1 MLTHFLFSKVIR
13 MSTHVFD
20 FDCLKGANEDSR
32 VIIKHNDKEMII
44 RALSTNQDGD
54 VLVEVYEDFNEM
66 LRGEK
71 QC

>member
-1 MLTHFLFSKVIR
+1 

-54 VLVEVYEDFNEM
+54 VIVEVFEDFDE
-66 LRGEK
+66 LFK
-71 QC
+71 QKRCE

>member
-1 MLTHFLFSKVIR
+1 